1 MKNLRIKWKIK
12 TRNKKKWRL
21 KKLKRVKR
29 NDWLLMI
36 NFNSNYSN
44 WYMIG
49 SSRED
54 DLLNK
59 LKNCVGGIATKTSN
73 SQAMKSN
80 TYVHP

>member
-1 MKNLRIKWKIK
+1 
-12 TRNKKKWRL
+12 
-21 KKLKRVKR
+21 
-29 NDWLLMI
+29 
-36 NFNSNYSN
+36 
-44 WYMIG
+44 MIG